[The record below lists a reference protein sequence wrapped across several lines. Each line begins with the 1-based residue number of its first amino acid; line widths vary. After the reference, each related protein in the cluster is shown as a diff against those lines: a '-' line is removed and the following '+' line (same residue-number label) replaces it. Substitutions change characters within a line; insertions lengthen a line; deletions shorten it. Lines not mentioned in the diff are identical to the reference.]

1 MDEFTKALD
10 AYRDAVA
17 ARAFWE
23 ENGTRRDGNL
33 ELARAREASARLAVR
48 AAR

>member
-23 ENGTRRDGNL
+23 DNGTRRDGKL
-33 ELARAREASARLAVR
+33 ESARADEAAARLAVR
-48 AAR
+48 NAR

>member
-1 MDEFTKALD
+1 MDEFTRALD

-17 ARAFWE
+17 TRAFWE
-23 ENGTRRDGNL
+23 ENGTRRDGKL
-33 ELARAREASARLAVR
+33 EAARTREAAARRAVR